1 MPDPYA
7 SIQDVRSRGITPEQ
21 ADDATVQAAL
31 ERATKMVDIFTGR
44 DFLKREKTYNVD
56 GDGTESLFL
65 EDRPIVEVLELV
77 VDEQEVAPDRYV
89 LYGEAGYI
97 RLDNAFRSI
106 FSGFPGVFPSG
117 SQNVMVHGF
126 FGFEEVPL
134 EANEAT
140 ILLAIEFLRTRAAE
154 ADVGAGSAS
163 STRNAIGVRSVKIDE
178 ISVDFEYPSDVK
190 AGSSGALSTGL
201 PKADALLTRFRRQ
214 VNAIAV

>member
-7 SIQDVRSRGITPEQ
+7 SIQDVRSRGITLEQ
-21 ADDATVQAAL
+21 ADDAAVQAAL

-44 DFLKREKTYNVD
+44 DFREREETHEVD

-65 EDRPIVEVLELV
+65 EDRPIMEVLDLTVDDQV
-77 VDEQEVAPDRYV
+77 VSPERYV
-89 LYGEAGYI
+89 VYREAGYI
-97 RLDNAFRSI
+97 RLDNAFRSV
-106 FSGFPGVFPSG
+106 FSGFPGVFPKG
-117 SQNVMVHGF
+117 PQNVAVHGF

-134 EANEAT
+134 EVNEAT

-178 ISVDFEYPSDVK
+178 ISVDFEYPSDMK
-190 AGSSGALSTGL
+190 AGTSGAFSTGL
-201 PKADALLTRFRRQ
+201 PKADALIARFRRQ
-214 VNAIAV
+214 VNPIVV